1 MNEIVN
7 NLVNDS
13 QPILWITKSKFQ
25 FENIDLVSLCW
36 NTSWYAIKNWNELS
50 LDNVILEEY
59 VSEIIDG
66 WTIIDKRY
74 WNKRVL
80 FNLFIQGSDH
90 NDLINKIQQLK
101 RDLNEKN
108 GKLYITRA
116 WVSYMYTAT
125 CSSIVFPDPNP
136 TKDFLDDVQISFII
150 TSPHGNIEEPE
161 VIQLITETTDFEK
174 IINNTW
180 TYKSY
185 PKVIL
190 IGRVWASIT
199 DVNIELKKVWEI
211 TWNDVFINEA
221 IGNWDVLIVDYNE
234 KVVTINWTEI
244 PFTWFLTPLE
254 VGNNVF
260 DFTFSGTVD
269 LDVYII
275 YNKVFL

>member
-1 MNEIVN
+1 MNETVN
-7 NLVNDS
+7 SLINDS
-13 QPILWITKSKFQ
+13 QPILGLTKSLFQ
-25 FENIDLVSLCW
+25 FNDIDLLSLQ
-36 NTSWYAIKNWNELS
+36 NNPTGFLIKNGNELS
-50 LDNVILEEY
+50 LDNTILEEY

-80 FNLFIQGSDH
+80 FNLFIQGSNH
-90 NDLINKIQQLK
+90 NDLIAKIQQLK

-108 GKLYITRA
+108 GSLYITRA

-125 CSSIVFPDPNP
+125 CSSIVFPDPK
-136 TKDFLDDVQISFII
+136 TTEDFLDDVQISFII
-150 TSPHGNIEEPE
+150 TSPHGSIEEPE
-161 VIQLITETTDFEK
+161 VIQLTETTDFEK
-174 IINNTW
+174 IVNNTW

-199 DVNIELKKVWEI
+199 DVTIELKKVWEV
-211 TWNDVFINEA
+211 TWNDVFIDQA
-221 IGNWDVLIVDYNE
+221 IGSWDVLIADYNE
-234 KVVTINWTEI
+234 KVVTINWAEI
-244 PFTWFLTPLE
+244 PFTGFLTPLQT
-254 VGNNVF
+254 GNNVF